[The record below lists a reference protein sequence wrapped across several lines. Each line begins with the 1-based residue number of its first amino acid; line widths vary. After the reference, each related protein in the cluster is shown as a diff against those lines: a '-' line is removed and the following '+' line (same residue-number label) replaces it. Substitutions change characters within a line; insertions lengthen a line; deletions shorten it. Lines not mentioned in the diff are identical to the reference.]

1 MKSKL
6 SLQFLAATIVA
17 VLMSLGPAAAQRVSD
32 IELLLR
38 EALHKQQVEGDLPG
52 AIKLYQQIVATRNG
66 NRVVVSKALLELA
79 GCYEKLGQQ
88 AETVYQQIVRDYADQ
103 PAASQARAK
112 LAALRPPAPP
122 PTMTLRQIEFG
133 EGIND
138 IVDGDDKRAVYWDS
152 TRTRLF
158 FGDIAGKTKPLLILE
173 TKAAPRAVVSR
184 DLSMVFLYFPLSA
197 QGGPEKFAIVKTDGT
212 GYRELE
218 FTDNG
223 KPLQVLGLGPSCASW
238 SWDNRYLLLCKP
250 ESAGT
255 RLLKLSVADLKV
267 QDLLPGKPVVGRRV
281 RVAEFSPDGRYIAYG
296 GGPTY
301 IIPAQGGDS
310 RLLAA
315 GGLVDWSADGRYAI
329 IGEPRAGAMV
339 LDAVPVTAG
348 QPSGESIALRSVPGP
363 ILFARTMPNGALL
376 FAQQPQDIRAISL
389 GVLDANEK
397 VTWSRLDLIGLRLS
411 TPVAWSP
418 EGSRFAYVS
427 GVFGSTTRVVRI
439 KDLASDDDRELF
451 RRDSALPGCTWAHHQ
466 STIYCTQ
473 SLETKTNILS
483 VSESGSVEV
492 IGSLAGQKTWV
503 QITSDD
509 RKLVLNRS
517 GTVDWVE
524 WDIATGL
531 EKTVSFM
538 RSTDGRWS
546 LGRIMTPGRPGVMT
560 IRPAAGTDSDWRPL
574 VVRRIPPG
582 AGPIPTVFSSDGKW
596 VIYHDRDMDG
606 KDGLYRVATEGSG
619 EPERLGDYPTSSP
632 SSVLSVSRDGRK
644 FVVNAPKPFQLE
656 AWILENFL
664 PVTPLTATPAAKPG
678 AR

>member
-6 SLQFLAATIVA
+6 SLQFLTASILAI
-17 VLMSLGPAAAQRVSD
+17 LMSLDPAAAQRVSD

-38 EALHKQQVEGDLPG
+38 EALHKQQVDGDLPG

-66 NRVVVSKALLELA
+66 NRTLISRALLELA

-122 PTMTLRQIEFG
+122 PKMTLSQIELG
-133 EGIND
+133 EGIRNV
-138 IVDGDDKRAVYWDS
+138 VDGDSKRAVYWDS

-158 FGDIAGKTKPLLILE
+158 LGDLAGKKNKLILE
-173 TKAAPRAVVSR
+173 TKGAPSAYVSR
-184 DLSMVFLYFPLSA
+184 DLSLVFLYFPLSA
-197 QGGPEKFAIVKTDGT
+197 QGGSEKFAIIKTDGT
-212 GYRELE
+212 NYRELGL
-218 FTDNG
+218 TDNG
-223 KPLQVLGLGPSCASW
+223 NPLQVLGLGPSCASW

-255 RLLKLSVADLKV
+255 RLLKISLADLKI
-267 QDLLPGKPVVGRRV
+267 QDLLPGKPVVGSRV
-281 RVAEFSPDGRYIAYG
+281 RVAEFSPDGHYIAYG

-315 GGLVDWSADGRYAI
+315 GGLVDWSADGRYVI

-348 QPSGESIALRSVPGP
+348 QPSGESISLRSVPGP
-363 ILFARTMPNGALL
+363 ILFARTMPSGALL
-376 FAQQPQDIRAISL
+376 LAQQPQDIRAISL

-397 VTWSRLDLIGLRLS
+397 SVTWSRLELIGLRLP

-418 EGSRFAYVS
+418 DGSRFAYVS
-427 GVFGSTTRVVRI
+427 GVFGTATRVVRI
-439 KDLASDDDRELF
+439 KDLTRDDDRELF
-451 RRDSALPGCTWAHHQ
+451 RRDSPLPGCTWAHNQ
-466 STIYCTQ
+466 PTIYCTQ
-473 SLETKTNILS
+473 SLDTKTNILS
-483 VSESGSVEV
+483 ASESGSVEV
-492 IGSLAGQKTWV
+492 IGSLAGPKTMV

-509 RKLVLNRS
+509 RKLVLVRPE
-517 GTVDWVE
+517 TVDWVE

-531 EKTVSFM
+531 EKTLSFM

-546 LGRIMTPGRPGVMT
+546 LGRMMTPGRPGVMT

-574 VVRRIPPG
+574 AVRRIPG

-606 KDGLYRVATEGSG
+606 KDGLYRVATDGSG
-619 EPERLGDYPTSSP
+619 EPERLGDYPTDSP
-632 SSVLSVSRDGRK
+632 TSALSVSRDGRK
-644 FVVNAPKPFQLE
+644 FLVNAPKPFQPEL
-656 AWILENFL
+656 WILENFL
-664 PVTPLTATPAAKPG
+664 PVTPATPTPAAKAG
-678 AR
+678 TR